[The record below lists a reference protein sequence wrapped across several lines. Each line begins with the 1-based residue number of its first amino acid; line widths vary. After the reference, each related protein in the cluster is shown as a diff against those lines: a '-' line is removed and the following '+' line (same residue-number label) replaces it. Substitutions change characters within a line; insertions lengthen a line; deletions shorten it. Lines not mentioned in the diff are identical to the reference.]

1 MAAAVPPSTTTNT
14 YRRDP
19 VKAPRVSGLA
29 LKAFVAALE
38 SPAGGP
44 VADKLLAD
52 SGFQRFR
59 AQPSGNFPPLAPAL
73 PHPSPVPTSASST
86 DLAASAIAADAPNDR
101 ETVAAFAR
109 AYRDG
114 VSPSQVAERI
124 EEAVRRFTGDGM
136 GFFIARKPDELARD
150 AGASAARHKAGQP
163 LSALD
168 GVPVVIKDELDVAGY
183 ATTLGTSFRKEVAT
197 ADSTIVARLRAA
209 GALVVG
215 KGNMNEIGINPIGL
229 NPHWGVCRN
238 PWNRAHITGGSSSAS
253 AATVAAG
260 LCPISIGA
268 DGGGSIRIPAALCGV
283 VGLKATHGRIPETG
297 IPPLCWT
304 PGHAGPIGLTVADV
318 AAAYGVIAGPDG
330 HDISSDRQPPPSLQD
345 FDRQDLVGVRIGIS
359 APAFDDADADV
370 VRACRDAVQAL
381 VARGAVVKEIPP
393 PDLNRILWS
402 HAVIILSEM
411 AAALRDDVDK
421 DSSRFA
427 YDSRT
432 NLALARRFSSLDYIH
447 ALRHRHGLTVETL
460 KVLHDVDV
468 IMTPTT
474 AQTAQAIPESS
485 LPDGESNLV
494 VTDALMRFIRV
505 GNLTGFPAISV
516 PCGFDTA
523 GLPIGVQLLG
533 RPWEEHLLLR
543 MARVVEA
550 ASEVRTPRHHATLLR

>member
-1 MAAAVPPSTTTNT
+1 MTTST

-19 VKAPRVSGLA
+19 VKAPRVAGLA

-52 SGFQRFR
+52 SGLLRFR
-59 AQPSGNFPPLAPAL
+59 AQPVDAPPLPPAL
-73 PHPSPVPTSASST
+73 PHPQPLPSA
-86 DLAASAIAADAPNDR
+86 APPEAMASAAVAADAPNDR
-101 ETVAAFAR
+101 ETVAAFGR
-109 AYRDG
+109 AYREG
-114 VSPSQVAERI
+114 LSPTTVVGRI
-124 EEAVRRFTGDGM
+124 EEAVRRFTGDRM

-150 AGASAARHKAGQP
+150 AESSAARHKAGAP
-163 LSALD
+163 RSVLD
-168 GVPVVIKDELDVAGY
+168 GVPVVIKDELDIAGY
-183 ATTLGTSFRKEVAT
+183 VTTLGTSFRKEVAA
-197 ADSTIVARLRAA
+197 ADSTIVARLKAA

-238 PWNRAHITGGSSSAS
+238 PWNSAHITGGSSSAS

-297 IPPLCWT
+297 VPPLCWT
-304 PGHAGPIGLTVADV
+304 PGHAGPLGLTVADV
-318 AAAYGVIAGPDG
+318 AAAYAIVAGPDG
-330 HDISSDRQPPPSLQD
+330 HDVSSERQPPPSLV
-345 FDRQDLVGVRIGIS
+345 DLDKGDLQGLRLGICR
-359 APAFDDADADV
+359 PYFEDADADV
-370 VRACRDAVQAL
+370 VKACREAVKAL
-381 VARGAVVKEIPP
+381 EARGAVVRELPP

-402 HAVIILSEM
+402 HATIILSEM
-411 AAALRDDVDK
+411 ATAMRDEVDRE
-421 DSSRFA
+421 SGRFA

-432 NLALARRFSSLDYIH
+432 NLALARRFTALDYVH
-447 ALRHRHGLTVETL
+447 ALRHRHAITVETL
-460 KVLHDVDV
+460 RQLHDVDV
-468 IMTPTT
+468 IVTPTT
-474 AQTAQAIPESS
+474 ASTAPDIPEST

-494 VTDALMRFIRV
+494 VTDALMRFIRI
-505 GNLTGFPAISV
+505 GNLSGFPAISV
-516 PCGFDTA
+516 PCGFGAA
-523 GLPIGVQLLG
+523 GLPIGLQLMG

-550 ASEVRTPRHHATLLR
+550 ASESRTPRHHTTLLV

>member
-1 MAAAVPPSTTTNT
+1 MTSSM

-19 VKAPRVSGLA
+19 IKAPRVAGTA

-38 SPAGGP
+38 SPAGGL

-52 SGFQRFR
+52 SGLLRFR
-59 AQPSGNFPPLAPAL
+59 AQPVDASPLAPAL
-73 PHPSPVPTSASST
+73 PHPRPLP
-86 DLAASAIAADAPNDR
+86 AADTPQAMAAAAVAVDARHDR

-109 AYRDG
+109 AYKEG
-114 VSPSQVAERI
+114 LSPSSVAERI
-124 EEAVRRFTGDGM
+124 EQAVRTGAAEKM

-150 AGASAARHKAGQP
+150 AAASAARHQSGAP
-163 LSALD
+163 LSVLD
-168 GVPVVIKDELDVAGY
+168 GVPVVIKDELDIAGY
-183 ATTLGTSFRKEVAT
+183 ATTLGTSFRSEVAA

-209 GALVVG
+209 GALMIG

-238 PWNRAHITGGSSSAS
+238 PWNRSRITGGSSSAS

-297 IPPLCWT
+297 VPPLCWT
-304 PGHAGPIGLTVADV
+304 PGHAGPLGLTVADV
-318 AAAYGVIAGPDG
+318 AAAYAIIAGPDG
-330 HDISSDRQPPPSLQD
+330 HDASSDRQPPPSLAGFED
-345 FDRQDLVGVRIGIS
+345 ADIEGLRLGICR
-359 APAFDDADADV
+359 PYFDDADADV
-370 VRACRDAVQAL
+370 VKACREAVRAL
-381 VARGAVVKEIPP
+381 EARGAVVKELPP

-402 HAVIILSEM
+402 HATIILSEM
-411 AAALRDDVDK
+411 ATAMRDEVQR

-432 NLALARRFSSLDYIH
+432 NLALARRFTALDYVH
-447 ALRHRHGLTVETL
+447 ALRHRHAITQETL
-460 KVLHDVDV
+460 RLLHDVDV
-468 IMTPTT
+468 IVTPTT
-474 AQTAQAIPESS
+474 ATTAPPIPEDT

-494 VTDALMRFIRV
+494 VTDALMRFVRV
-505 GNLTGFPAISV
+505 GNLTGFPAVSV
-516 PCGFDTA
+516 PCGFDQA
-523 GLPIGVQLLG
+523 GLPIGLQLLG

-543 MARVVEA
+543 LARVVETMCE
-550 ASEVRTPRHHATLLR
+550 SRRPPHHATLLGG

>member
-1 MAAAVPPSTTTNT
+1 MTSST

-19 VKAPRVSGLA
+19 VKAPRVAGLA

-59 AQPSGNFPPLAPAL
+59 AMPVDAPPLPPAL
-73 PHPSPVPTSASST
+73 PHPQPLP
-86 DLAASAIAADAPNDR
+86 AAGEPRVMAAAAVAADAPNDR
-101 ETVAAFAR
+101 ETVAAFGR
-109 AYRDG
+109 AYREG
-114 VSPSQVAERI
+114 LAPTTVAGRI

-150 AGASAARHKAGQP
+150 AEASAVRHKAGAP
-163 LSALD
+163 RSVLD
-168 GVPVVIKDELDVAGY
+168 GVPVVIKDELDIAGY
-183 ATTLGTSFRKEVAT
+183 ATTLGTSFRKDVAA

-209 GALVVG
+209 GALIVG

-297 IPPLCWT
+297 VPPLCWT

-318 AAAYGVIAGPDG
+318 AAAYAIVAGPDG
-330 HDISSDRQPPPSLQD
+330 HDVSSERQPPPSLA
-345 FDRQDLVGVRIGIS
+345 DLDKADLQGLRIGICR
-359 APAFDDADADV
+359 PYFDDADADV
-370 VRACRDAVQAL
+370 VKACREAVKAL
-381 VARGAVVKEIPP
+381 EARGAVVKELPP

-402 HAVIILSEM
+402 HATIILSEM
-411 AAALRDDVDK
+411 ATAMRDEVDR
-421 DSSRFA
+421 DSGRFA

-432 NLALARRFSSLDYIH
+432 NLALARRFTALDYVH
-447 ALRHRHGLTVETL
+447 ALRHRHAITVETL
-460 KVLHDVDV
+460 RQLHDVDV
-468 IMTPTT
+468 IVTPTT
-474 AQTAQAIPESS
+474 ASTAPAIPEST

-505 GNLTGFPAISV
+505 GNLSGFPAISV
-516 PCGFDTA
+516 PCGFDAA
-523 GLPIGVQLLG
+523 GLPIGVQLMA

-550 ASEVRTPRHHATLLR
+550 ASESRTPRHHATLLA

>member
-1 MAAAVPPSTTTNT
+1 MTPST

-19 VKAPRVSGLA
+19 VKAPRVAGLA

-52 SGFQRFR
+52 SGFLRFR
-59 AQPSGNFPPLAPAL
+59 AMPVDAPPLPPAL
-73 PHPSPVPTSASST
+73 PHPQPLPA
-86 DLAASAIAADAPNDR
+86 AAAPEAMASAAVAADAPNDR
-101 ETVAAFAR
+101 ETVAAFGR
-109 AYRDG
+109 AYREG
-114 VSPSQVAERI
+114 LSPLTVAGRI

-150 AGASAARHKAGQP
+150 AEASAARHKAGAP
-163 LSALD
+163 RSVLD
-168 GVPVVIKDELDVAGY
+168 GVPVVIKDELDIAGY
-183 ATTLGTSFRKEVAT
+183 ATTLGTSFRKDVAA
-197 ADSTIVARLRAA
+197 ADSTIVARLKAA

-297 IPPLCWT
+297 VPPLCWT
-304 PGHAGPIGLTVADV
+304 PGHAGPMGLTVADV
-318 AAAYGVIAGPDG
+318 AAAYAIIAGPDG
-330 HDISSDRQPPPSLQD
+330 HDVSSDRQPPPSLA
-345 FDRQDLVGVRIGIS
+345 DLDKADLQGLRLGICR
-359 APAFDDADADV
+359 PYFEDADADV
-370 VRACRDAVQAL
+370 VKACREAVKAL
-381 VARGAVVKEIPP
+381 EARGAVVKELPP

-402 HAVIILSEM
+402 HATIILSEM
-411 AAALRDDVDK
+411 ATAMRDEVDR
-421 DSSRFA
+421 DSGRFA

-432 NLALARRFSSLDYIH
+432 NLALARRFSALDYVH
-447 ALRHRHGLTVETL
+447 ALRHRHAITVETL
-460 KVLHDVDV
+460 RQLHDVDV
-468 IMTPTT
+468 IVTPTT
-474 AQTAQAIPESS
+474 ASTAPPIPEST

-505 GNLTGFPAISV
+505 GNLSGFPAISV
-516 PCGFDTA
+516 PCGFDAA
-523 GLPIGVQLLG
+523 GLPIGLQLMA

-550 ASEVRTPRHHATLLR
+550 ASESRAPRHHATLLA

>member
-1 MAAAVPPSTTTNT
+1 MTTST
-14 YRRDP
+14 YRRDR
-19 VKAPRVSGLA
+19 VKAPRVKGLA

-52 SGFQRFR
+52 SGLLRFR
-59 AQPSGNFPPLAPAL
+59 AEPVDAPPLPPAL
-73 PHPSPVPTSASST
+73 PHPQPLP
-86 DLAASAIAADAPNDR
+86 AAGEPRAMAAAAVDADAPDDR
-101 ETVAAFAR
+101 ATVAAFGR
-109 AYRDG
+109 AYRAG
-114 VSPSQVAERI
+114 LSPTTVAARI
-124 EEAVRRFTGDGM
+124 EEAVRRFTTEGM
-136 GFFIARKPDELARD
+136 GFFIARRPDELARD
-150 AGASAARHKAGQP
+150 AEASAIRHAHGAP
-163 LSALD
+163 RSVLD
-168 GVPVVIKDELDVAGY
+168 GVPVVIKDEFDIVGY
-183 ATTLGTSFRKEVAT
+183 ATTLGTSFRKDIAA

-209 GALVVG
+209 GALIVG

-297 IPPLCWT
+297 VPPLCWT
-304 PGHAGPIGLTVADV
+304 PGHAGPMGLTVADV
-318 AAAYGVIAGPDG
+318 AAAYAIVAGPDG
-330 HDISSDRQPPPSLQD
+330 HDVSSDRQPPPSLA
-345 FDRQDLVGVRIGIS
+345 DLDNVDLQGLRLGVCR
-359 APAFDDADADV
+359 PYFDDADVDV
-370 VRACRDAVQAL
+370 VRACREAVKAL
-381 VARGAVVKEIPP
+381 EARGAVVKELPP

-402 HAVIILSEM
+402 HAIIILSEM
-411 AAALRDDVDK
+411 ATAMRDEVDG
-421 DSSRFA
+421 DSGRFA

-432 NLALARRFSSLDYIH
+432 NLALARRFTALDYVH
-447 ALRHRHGLTVETL
+447 ALRHRHAITVETL
-460 KVLHDVDV
+460 RLLHDVDV
-468 IMTPTT
+468 IVTPTT
-474 AQTAQAIPESS
+474 ASTAPAIPEST

-505 GNLTGFPAISV
+505 GNLSGFPAVSV
-516 PCGFDTA
+516 PCGFDTG
-523 GLPIGVQLLG
+523 GLPIGLQLMG

-550 ASEVRTPRHHATLLR
+550 ASERRTPRHHATLLS

>member
-1 MAAAVPPSTTTNT
+1 MTTST

-19 VKAPRVSGLA
+19 VKAPRVAGLA

-52 SGFQRFR
+52 SGLLRFR
-59 AQPSGNFPPLAPAL
+59 AQPVDAPPLPPAL
-73 PHPSPVPTSASST
+73 PHPHPLPVAGEPRAM
-86 DLAASAIAADAPNDR
+86 AAAAVAADAPNDR
-101 ETVAAFAR
+101 ETVAAFGR
-109 AYRDG
+109 AYREG
-114 VSPSQVAERI
+114 LSPTTVATRI
-124 EEAVRRFTGDGM
+124 EEAVRRFTTDGM

-150 AGASAARHKAGQP
+150 AEASAARHAQGAP
-163 LSALD
+163 RSVLD
-168 GVPVVIKDELDVAGY
+168 GVPVVIKDELDIAGY
-183 ATTLGTSFRKEVAT
+183 ATTLGTSFRKDVAT

-209 GALVVG
+209 GALIVG

-238 PWNRAHITGGSSSAS
+238 PWNKAHITGGSSSAS

-297 IPPLCWT
+297 VPPLCWT
-304 PGHAGPIGLTVADV
+304 PGHAGPMGLTVADV
-318 AAAYGVIAGPDG
+318 AAAYAIVAGPDG
-330 HDISSDRQPPPSLQD
+330 HDVSSDRQPPPSLA
-345 FDRQDLVGVRIGIS
+345 DLDKADLQGLRLGICRS
-359 APAFDDADADV
+359 YFDDADADV
-370 VRACRDAVQAL
+370 VKACREAVKAL
-381 VARGAVVKEIPP
+381 EARGAVVKELPP

-402 HAVIILSEM
+402 HATIILSEM
-411 AAALRDDVDK
+411 ATAMRDEVDR
-421 DSSRFA
+421 DSGRFA

-432 NLALARRFSSLDYIH
+432 NLALARRFTALDYVH
-447 ALRHRHGLTVETL
+447 ALRHRHAITVETL
-460 KVLHDVDV
+460 RQLHDVDV
-468 IMTPTT
+468 IVTPTT
-474 AQTAQAIPESS
+474 ASTAPAIPEST

-505 GNLTGFPAISV
+505 GNLSGFPAISV
-516 PCGFDTA
+516 PCGFDAA
-523 GLPIGVQLLG
+523 GLPVGLQLMG

-550 ASEVRTPRHHATLLR
+550 ASESRTPRHHATLLA

>member
-1 MAAAVPPSTTTNT
+1 MTTST

-19 VKAPRVSGLA
+19 VKAPRVAGLA
-29 LKAFVAALE
+29 LKAFVTALE

-52 SGFQRFR
+52 SGFLRFR
-59 AQPSGNFPPLAPAL
+59 AMPVDAPPLPPAL
-73 PHPSPVPTSASST
+73 PHPQPLP
-86 DLAASAIAADAPNDR
+86 AAGEPGAMAAAAVAADAPNDG

-109 AYRDG
+109 AYREG
-114 VSPSQVAERI
+114 LSPSTVAGRI

-150 AGASAARHKAGQP
+150 AEASAARHKAGAP
-163 LSALD
+163 RSVLD
-168 GVPVVIKDELDVAGY
+168 GVPVVIKDELDIAGY
-183 ATTLGTSFRKEVAT
+183 ATTLGTSFRKDVVA

-297 IPPLCWT
+297 VPPLCWT
-304 PGHAGPIGLTVADV
+304 PGHAGPMGLTVADV
-318 AAAYGVIAGPDG
+318 AAAYAIIAGPDG
-330 HDISSDRQPPPSLQD
+330 HDVASERQPPPSLA
-345 FDRQDLVGVRIGIS
+345 DLDTADLQGLRLGICR
-359 APAFDDADADV
+359 PYFDDADADV
-370 VRACRDAVQAL
+370 VKACREAVKAL
-381 VARGAVVKEIPP
+381 EARGAVVKELPP

-402 HAVIILSEM
+402 HAIIILSEM
-411 AAALRDDVDK
+411 ATAMRDEVDR
-421 DSSRFA
+421 DSGRFA
-427 YDSRT
+427 WDSRT
-432 NLALARRFSSLDYIH
+432 NLALARRFSALDYVH
-447 ALRHRHGLTVETL
+447 ALRHRHAITVETL
-460 KVLHDVDV
+460 RQLHDVDV
-468 IMTPTT
+468 VVTPTT
-474 AQTAQAIPESS
+474 ASTAPPIPEST

-505 GNLTGFPAISV
+505 GNLSGFPAISV
-516 PCGFDTA
+516 PCGFDAA
-523 GLPIGVQLLG
+523 GLPIGLQLMG

-543 MARVVEA
+543 LARVVEA
-550 ASEVRTPRHHATLLR
+550 ACERRTPRHHATLLA